1 MAGTQTWIPVVAGI
15 LLDKGK
21 FLAVQR
27 PPGKPQAGYWEFP
40 GGKIEAGEGPKDALI
55 RELREEIGILPLRCV
70 LWKEKRKRYK
80 EAQVRLLFFLVHE
93 YDGCPTPL
101 EGQAMLW
108 LTRQEALEMAF
119 LEADLEIIHALPL
132 GT

>member
-1 MAGTQTWIPVVAGI
+1 VESPWIPVVAGI
-15 LLDKGK
+15 LLIHGK

-27 PPGKPQAGYWEFP
+27 PPGKPLAGYWEFP
-40 GGKIEAGEGPKDALI
+40 GGKIEAGETPEEALS
-55 RELREEIGILPLRCV
+55 RELKEEIGVIPLRSA

-80 EAQVRLLFFLVHE
+80 EAQVHLLFFLVHE
-93 YDGCPTPL
+93 FVGCPRPL
-101 EGQAMLW
+101 EGQAMQW
-108 LTRQEALEMAF
+108 LTRREALLMHF